1 MKFLQNL
8 KQKARALNTEV
19 YALYLAYKH
28 PQVSWVAKVV
38 IALTIGYALSPIDLI
53 PDFIPVFGLLDDL
66 FIVPAGIALSVRLIP
81 APVMHECRLK
91 AAEMF
96 RDNKPSVRYAWLVVV
111 FSWLIILSIV
121 FMFTLKFLQ
130 PEHAFKV
137 E

>member
-8 KQKARALNTEV
+8 KQKAKDLNTEV

-53 PDFIPVFGLLDDL
+53 PDFIPVFGFLDDL
-66 FIVPAGIALSVRLIP
+66 FIVPAGVALSIRLIP
-81 APVMHECRLK
+81 ANVMQECRLK
-91 AAEMF
+91 SAEMF
-96 RDNKPSVRYAWLVVV
+96 RDKKPSVRYAWLVVV

-121 FMFTLKFLQ
+121 FMFTLKFIQ
-130 PEHAFKV
+130 PEHALKV